1 MSALSIR
8 KKNEKDMTEGSIIP
22 LIITFAF
29 PLLLGNLFQQLYNM
43 VDTWVVGNFVGK
55 NAFSAVGT
63 LGSTINSIIG
73 FFLGFSS
80 GAGVVIS
87 QYYGSGDK
95 EKVSEAVHTFVA
107 IMLFLCV
114 VVSLLGLCLM
124 PFMLKILGSPEEVM
138 KEQRIY
144 LTIYFLGVSGVLIYN
159 MGASIMRAIGDSK
172 HPFLFLLVSSFSNI
186 VLDLVFV
193 IVFKWGTAGVAL
205 ATIISQA
212 LSAICVWVELCRTNT
227 PARVH
232 LKKLKVDPKYLKK
245 IFAIGLPTALQMAIT
260 AFSNVFVQSY
270 INYFG
275 ADVMGG
281 WTAFSKL
288 DAIIFL
294 PMQSLSIA
302 AMTFV
307 GQNLGKGQ
315 VQRARKGT
323 NSSLLLGFLV
333 TGTFTLLIWIFAPQA
348 VGFFI
353 DDREAEVIRWGTFI
367 IRLIVP
373 FHITS
378 VLNQIYSGS
387 LKGAGMAK
395 FQMAAM
401 LFSFVVFRQLYL
413 FTVSNFISNTPTLIF
428 LGYPIGWVM
437 CSLVISVFY
446 HYVFVKK
453 TPISIALN

>member
-1 MSALSIR
+1 MTPSIKR
-8 KKNEKDMTEGSIIP
+8 KNEIDMTKGSIIP

-29 PLLLGNLFQQLYNM
+29 PLLLGNLFQQFYNM

-87 QYYGSGDK
+87 QYYGAGDK
-95 EKVSEAVHTFVA
+95 EKVSECVHTFVA
-107 IMLFLCV
+107 VILILSV
-114 VVSLLGLCLM
+114 VVAIAGLLLI
-124 PFMLKILGSPEEVM
+124 PVMLNILGSPEEVM

-144 LTIYFLGVSGVLIYN
+144 LTIYFMGVGGVLIYN
-159 MGASIMRAIGDSK
+159 MGASIMRAIGDSR
-172 HPFLFLLVSSFSNI
+172 HPFEFLLISSFSNI
-186 VLDLVFV
+186 VLDLLFV
-193 IVFKWGTAGVAL
+193 IVFKWGTAGVAF
-205 ATIISQA
+205 ATVISQV
-212 LSAICVWVELCRTNT
+212 LSALCVWIELLRTKS
-227 PARVH
+227 AA
-232 LKKLKVDPKYLKK
+232 KLYIRKIRINPVYLKK

-275 ADVMGG
+275 SDVMGG

-307 GQNLGKGQ
+307 GQNLGKGD
-315 VQRARKGT
+315 VYRARKGT
-323 NSSLLLGFLV
+323 RSSLLLAFMV
-333 TGTFTLLIWIFAPQA
+333 TGFFALLIWIFAPQA

-353 DDREAEVIRWGTFI
+353 DDKETEVIMWGTTI
-367 IRLIVP
+367 IRLVVP
-373 FHITS
+373 FHLTS
-378 VLNQIYSGS
+378 VFNQIYSGA

-395 FQMAAM
+395 FQMMAM
-401 LFSFVVFRQLYL
+401 LFSFVVFRQIYL
-413 FTVSNFISNTPTLIF
+413 FIVTRFISNTATLVF
-428 LGYPIGWVM
+428 LGYPLGWVV
-437 CSLVISVFY
+437 CSLVISLFY
-446 HYVFVKK
+446 HHVFIKNK
-453 TPISIALN
+453 PASLTLD